1 MSLVFANDQD
11 AAAYQLAYWT
21 TRELLAEGP
30 QASAQWAGV
39 AAAQAHMLCL
49 LEPESRTIRSTFVV
63 AVFEDAVA
71 DPRAAPPLGR

>member
-1 MSLVFANDQD
+1 MSLVFANDAD

-39 AAAQAHMLCL
+39 AA
-49 LEPESRTIRSTFVV
+49 
-63 AVFEDAVA
+63 
-71 DPRAAPPLGR
+71 